1 MTIAQA
7 TAPRKRKRR
16 ALVWMIVIV
25 VALALLAAGGFAA
38 ASYLR
43 MWAQGSPDATEVAMP
58 VAGPDSG
65 LRRSFYSFGHTST
78 AIFLQTASPKVVE
91 QRLPFQLG
99 VVPQQFRVRVE
110 NIDYLGDER
119 LGDIEIQSVYLGH
132 MTGEGEFETDVR
144 LSGREETRNSK
155 FVTDWFDQETMQLDT
170 DEEYLLGISFSAPAK
185 TRVGVAPGVGWIR
198 QGTENGALVD
208 DKNRG
213 AFQRA
218 GTYLDISIDY
228 TFEGEDVPVVA
239 VFGHSLN
246 AGANQ
251 NPDVPHKG
259 EVEVWHQLWAR
270 DHGGSAASFA
280 AAGAWTANFLAD
292 SPKWDRAADVDAD
305 YVAIWASSSDLVAGT
320 TPDEVGSYWV
330 ALIAEARERWPDAQ
344 IVAFTEPPRGADGEG
359 EQFRRQ
365 WNDFLRTS
373 PEQIDVLV
381 DTDKL
386 LADPKNRRVL
396 SPDYDGDGSH
406 FSPAG
411 HEAVARAFAKA
422 ISAS

>member
-1 MTIAQA
+1 
-7 TAPRKRKRR
+7 
-16 ALVWMIVIV
+16 MIVIV

-185 TRVGVAPGVGWIR
+185 TKAGIAPGVGWLR
-198 QGTENGALVD
+198 QGIENGALVD

-213 AFQRA
+213 AFNRA

-228 TFEGEDVPVVA
+228 TFEGADVPVLA

-259 EVEVWHQLWAR
+259 EVEAWHQLWAR
-270 DHGGSAASFA
+270 KYGGSAASFA

-305 YVAIWASSSDLVAGT
+305 YVAIWASSSDLVAGGRGRQLLGGV
-320 TPDEVGSYWV
+320 DRGGER
-330 ALIAEARERWPDAQ
+330 EMARRA
-344 IVAFTEPPRGADGEG
+344 
-359 EQFRRQ
+359 
-365 WNDFLRTS
+365 
-373 PEQIDVLV
+373 
-381 DTDKL
+381 
-386 LADPKNRRVL
+386 NRRLHGTTSWCGWRGRAVPTAVERL
-396 SPDYDGDGSH
+396 PSH
-406 FSPAG
+406 FTRTDRCTGRHRQTACRPEEPSG
-411 HEAVARAFAKA
+411 AVTGL
-422 ISAS
+422 

>member
-43 MWAQGSPDATEVAMP
+43 MWVQGSPDATEVAMP

-213 AFQRA
+213 AFNRA

-292 SPKWDRAADVDAD
+292 SPN
-305 YVAIWASSSDLVAGT
+305 
-320 TPDEVGSYWV
+320 EVGSYWV